1 MANRVQVDSTIGL
14 SEGGMNMGKMGQL
27 YTMLSEGAS
36 VTTVADQLQE
46 WNRSIDRRT
55 AIDNA
60 YYFMKQWRETA

>member
-1 MANRVQVDSTIGL
+1 
-14 SEGGMNMGKMGQL
+14 MGKMGQL
-27 YTMLSEGAS
+27 HTMLSEGAG